1 MPTNEEIERM
11 DQIMNDIERQ
21 LMFGTNSTTET
32 TSGTYNY
39 PGLMSQISAAS
50 STTWTTFTGDTIRH
64 YLSNLEI
71 STWVHTQ
78 PDYYRYTIG
87 NDGSVTIYPGS
98 GGDIPGTSLG
108 AYGGIWDTPTS
119 QVNYKNYSVQELKYG
134 KQTKFILTT
143 KSGIKKE
150 KIVLPNK
157 VESERQ
163 NLSKGRIMGYKQHWE
178 NV

>member
-11 DQIMNDIERQ
+11 DQIMEDIERV
-21 LMFGTNSTTET
+21 LIYGTGGAVETNSNNGLVSIINTASTSDFIVRLTED
-32 TSGTYNY
+32 
-39 PGLMSQISAAS
+39 M
-50 STTWTTFTGDTIRH
+50 FRH
-64 YLSNLEI
+64 YMTGLET
-71 STWVHTQ
+71 STWIDT
-78 PDYYRYTIG
+78 DYYRYTIDNNG
-87 NDGSVTIYPGS
+87 RATVYPGS
-98 GGDIPGTSLG
+98 SIITAPGATPSG
-108 AYGGIWDTPTS
+108 AYGGIWGVGTPTS
-119 QVNYKNYSVQELKYG
+119 HVDYKNYSVQELKHG

>member
-21 LMFGTNSTTET
+21 LYGAGSNVET
-32 TSGTYNY
+32 TSTINLGA
-39 PGLMSQISAAS
+39 GLMSQISAAG
-50 STTWTTFTGDTIRH
+50 TTTNWTTLTENTLRE
-64 YLSNLEI
+64 YLNSLENNVW
-71 STWVHTQ
+71 SYTQ
-78 PDYYRYTIG
+78 PDYYTYTINNNG
-87 NDGSVTIYPGS
+87 RVTLYPERT
-98 GGDIPGTSLG
+98 GGDIPGSLG
-108 AYGGIWDTPTS
+108 AYGGIWDTPTFW
-119 QVNYKNYSVQELKYG
+119 VNYKNYSVQELKHG
-134 KQTKFILTT
+134 KQTKFILIT

-163 NLSKGRIMGYKQHWE
+163 NLSKGRIIGYKQHWE